1 MSVNSLS
8 GSVQA
13 RKRQV
18 KSASASPTHT
28 HPVHRSKAKA
38 GGLSFH
44 PAPRLADNEL
54 SEKEKAIVRM
64 VNE

>member
-1 MSVNSLS
+1 MTDTTA
-8 GSVQA
+8 GSI
-13 RKRQV
+13 
-18 KSASASPTHT
+18 
-28 HPVHRSKAKA
+28 AKEIET
-38 GGLSFH
+38 LKIH